1 MRRTSGIWSSLGL
14 HDVVPSLHLSFV
26 VPWREGV
33 LLGRAQVS
41 ELQGSGSRRVR
52 TRGGTSVWSTRPWK
66 SQPHRFPPQSRAV
79 ESSLPHGSDLV
90 SPHSAPAGPAPCATV
105 SVLCT
110 GWRGRVSVH
119 TGLRLRSVRRLAVTL
134 TDMQQQRPRGS
145 RGHPSGGPRP
155 DMPASVGADPTLE
168 SAHAPRSPEAL
179 VITTVLDFVSARE
192 HSRGRGRRRGPSR
205 LPAKQGAGCGTRS
218 QDPEIMTSV
227 EGRRFTNGAPGT
239 PSVSVLV
246 VRFCLMRSQ
255 VPCGTCVF
263 LTVPPARLFAASR
276 SSIGG
281 RLLFTPKRGRAF
293 GRSPASGFSLLSSQ
307 FPQLKP
313 GAVLLAPL
321 QVHLPAPTGA
331 GGRQIPC
338 PRALPGP
345 RMATSSTSWAA
356 PAVTR
361 TRCRARPGPW
371 LPPTLVPVPQRGLL
385 PPSV

>member
-1 MRRTSGIWSSLGL
+1 MQASRHGVRFINSPRTSLGIGVVVSAGCGAHVGL
-14 HDVVPSLHLSFV
+14 T
-26 VPWREGV
+26 
-33 LLGRAQVS
+33 AQPYKCVY
-41 ELQGSGSRRVR
+41 
-52 TRGGTSVWSTRPWK
+52 
-66 SQPHRFPPQSRAV
+66 
-79 ESSLPHGSDLV
+79 
-90 SPHSAPAGPAPCATV
+90 
-105 SVLCT
+105 
-110 GWRGRVSVH
+110 
-119 TGLRLRSVRRLAVTL
+119 
-134 TDMQQQRPRGS
+134 
-145 RGHPSGGPRP
+145 
-155 DMPASVGADPTLE
+155 
-168 SAHAPRSPEAL
+168 
-179 VITTVLDFVSARE
+179 DFVSLRCFLQ
-192 HSRGRGRRRGPSR
+192 PQ
-205 LPAKQGAGCGTRS
+205 LPACVFLCT
-218 QDPEIMTSV
+218 
-227 EGRRFTNGAPGT
+227 
-239 PSVSVLV
+239 V

-263 LTVPPARLFAASR
+263 LTVPPARLFVASR

>member
-14 HDVVPSLHLSFV
+14 RDVVPSLRLSFV

-33 LLGRAQVS
+33 LLGRVHVS

-66 SQPHRFPPQSRAV
+66 SRPHGFPPQSRAV

-105 SVLCT
+105 SVLST
-110 GWRGRVSVH
+110 GWRGCVSVH
-119 TGLRLRSVRRLAVTL
+119 TGLRLRSVRRPAVTL

-145 RGHPSGGPRP
+145 RGHPSEGPRP
-155 DMPASVGADPTLE
+155 DMPVSVGADPTLE

-227 EGRRFTNGAPGT
+227 EGSRFTNGAPST

-276 SSIGG
+276 SSVGG
-281 RLLFTPKRGRAF
+281 RLLFTPKCGRAF
-293 GRSPASGFSLLSSQ
+293 GRSPASGFSLPSSQ

-331 GGRQIPC
+331 RGRQAPC